1 MGNGSAA
8 GVCYGTGGKE
18 KEKEECLK
26 LKEVAQNRCY
36 IRTVKFALVH
46 GPTR

>member
-1 MGNGSAA
+1 MGQLQ
-8 GVCYGTGGKE
+8 VFVMLLGKK

-36 IRTVKFALVH
+36 TRTVKFALVY
-46 GPTR
+46 GPAQ